1 MADFLTRVEL
11 YDATGADYVA
21 LDLAMAGANFA
32 TTIRSEQG
40 FEYKMPTAT
49 YFSQSFNMSA
59 VEVRNAAMVAVRTTG
74 LRYDIITTS
83 GEMAYFLHPQR

>member
-1 MADFLTRVEL
+1 MTDFLTRVEL
-11 YDATGADYVA
+11 HDATSADYEA
-21 LDLAMAGANFA
+21 LDLAMAGAHFA
-32 TTIRSEQG
+32 TSIRSAQG
-40 FEYKMPTAT
+40 VDYKMPAAT

-74 LRYDIITTS
+74 LRYDIVTTS